1 MAKDLYNRYV
11 WLVDTI
17 YRAGKITLAD
27 INRKWVRNDMSGGEE
42 MPLRTFHN
50 HRQAIEEL
58 FDINIDCDRRNNYV
72 YFIANQDDME
82 KGGVRS
88 WLLNTFAVNN
98 LINESHKLKRR
109 ILFEEIPSGQ
119 RFLTPIIEAMRDGLT
134 IEITHQSFWRD
145 EAYTFE
151 IDPYCVKIFKQRW
164 YVLAYNAYY
173 DALRIYG
180 LDRILKLRTTDTQFE
195 IPKDFDPESYFA
207 QNFGIIVDENIPPCT
222 VRIKA
227 LGTKSKYFRA
237 LPLHHS
243 QEEENI
249 FEDYAIFRYFLSPT
263 YDFKQEL
270 LSHGAEIEVL
280 SPPEFRDEMKAI
292 SKATGKLY
300 NSP

>member
-1 MAKDLYNRYV
+1 MLSQYKQAHAMQYGIVRMGIFGSVARGEQRADSD
-11 WLVDTI
+11 VDVVI
-17 YRAGKITLAD
+17 EGEAQTLFTVAC
-27 INRKWVRNDMSGGEE
+27 IKRE
-42 MPLRTFHN
+42 L
-50 HRQAIEEL
+50 EEL
-58 FDINIDCDRRNNYV
+58 FGLPVDV
-72 YFIANQDDME
+72 
-82 KGGVRS
+82 VR
-88 WLLNTFAVNN
+88 
-98 LINESHKLKRR
+98 IHE
-109 ILFEEIPSGQ
+109 
-119 RFLTPIIEAMRDGLT
+119 
-134 IEITHQSFWRD
+134 
-145 EAYTFE
+145 
-151 IDPYCVKIFKQRW
+151 IFKQRW

-195 IPKDFDPESYFA
+195 IPKDFDPESYFS
-207 QNFGIIVDENIPPCT
+207 QSFGIIVDENIPPCT

-243 QEEENI
+243 QEEENT

-300 NSP
+300 NS